1 MPNKPWKNISIN
13 IIVQVKSYNTICV
26 NVNKLIKRAY
36 FICIDIK
43 FSSKY
48 IVHLL
53 IDRFYSLHELLLQ
66 IISDREIQHSAEI
79 FWKKCK
85 LLEIELTM
93 STVYHLQTDGQIKY
107 QVLCWLWPKN
117 WSDLLP
123 STEFAY
129 NNQVYEAINKDL
141 QI

>member
-1 MPNKPWKNISIN
+1 MKNFPQQHFRPLMLNKVPNKPWKNISIN

-36 FICIDIK
+36 FIFIDIK

-48 IVHLL
+48 MVYLL
-53 IDRFYSLHELLLQ
+53 IDRFYFLHKLLLQ
-66 IISDREIQHSAEI
+66 IISNREIQHSAEI

-85 LLEIELTM
+85 LLGIELTM
-93 STVYHLQTDGQIKY
+93 STVYHLQTDGQIEY

-117 WSDLLP
+117 
-123 STEFAY
+123 
-129 NNQVYEAINKDL
+129 
-141 QI
+141 